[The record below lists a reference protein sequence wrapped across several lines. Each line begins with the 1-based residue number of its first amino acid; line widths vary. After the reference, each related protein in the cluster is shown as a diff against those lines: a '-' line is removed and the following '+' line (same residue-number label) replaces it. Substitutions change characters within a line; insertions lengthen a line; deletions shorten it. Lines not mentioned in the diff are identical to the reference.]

1 MGRAWAALIPFTHT
15 PVCQLWVKALHFARA
30 ALEIRPTPCQELPC
44 MCAALGLRGRTS
56 PLAGARRCE
65 AGIQAGPCQIL
76 PSAPSS
82 GMRLPPPGA
91 GPQPPPLPLLSPP
104 HLAFSPP
111 TSSPPPFPPPASC
124 PPSLPPPASPRV
136 AGLWKAL
143 FPLEVSAQVYAPPP
157 PHANAGSAETSP

>member
-30 ALEIRPTPCQELPC
+30 ALEIQPTPCQELPC

-111 TSSPPPFPPPASC
+111 HFLPSTLPSSRFL
-124 PPSLPPPASPRV
+124 PSLPPSSSLPK
-136 AGLWKAL
+136 GGWAL
-143 FPLEVSAQVYAPPP
+143 EGSFPS
-157 PHANAGSAETSP
+157 GSVCSSLRTSPTPC